1 MLRQRWWDHV
11 TLNVT
16 FLCLYARVNNDTM
29 NAHTHTHSGAFSDDC
44 RSSESSVYQHVQW
57 KRTHT
62 HTKSHKA
69 YNSSTPH
76 TVLRTQSTHIK
87 HCYCQPIFTLE
98 ETVKVDIIY
107 IICPYRQWPSY
118 PTTSYFS
125 TFFQLLANST
135 YYDSGLFRVLY
146 LFLLL
151 FKDLLII
158 LLLYKYTLNWSQ

>member
-29 NAHTHTHSGAFSDDC
+29 NAHTHTVVPFQMTAGPQRALCISMSNG
-44 RSSESSVYQHVQW
+44 RG
-57 KRTHT
+57 HT

-69 YNSSTPH
+69 YNSSTLH

-151 FKDLLII
+151 FKDSLII

>member
-29 NAHTHTHSGAFSDDC
+29 NAHTHT
-44 RSSESSVYQHVQW
+44 QW
-57 KRTHT
+57 CLFRCLQVLRELCVSACPMEEDTHT

-69 YNSSTPH
+69 YNSSTVH

-87 HCYCQPIFTLE
+87 HCYCQPIFTLG

-125 TFFQLLANST
+125 TFFQLLAIST

-151 FKDLLII
+151 FKDSLII